1 MNNSQFVAT
10 STASNYYF
18 GGKLIKNSTGWVSPD
33 RLGSIGKYFPY
44 GQERPSATQD
54 GTEKFATY
62 FRDSET
68 GLDYADQRYHQ
79 PGMGRFMTP
88 DRVTGTPKDPASW
101 NKYAYTEGDPING
114 IDPEGLFAQQVQLG
128 ADTYTVDVCSSA
140 PDAATL
146 WYLGFIGMTAWDV
159 QQYCQG
165 GSDGGTGFGGEP
177 GGDPGG
183 GGGGDP
189 PPAPRPECDRGNET
203 NAKIL
208 DFIAA
213 NLDAANKLSAL
224 TAQLGGGVQIPA
236 GYLLAWAGIESGSGV
251 DPAPV
256 SNGNYFGLTLARG
269 GITSGWIGAVPCGD
283 GAWAGHACFNSAD
296 NFYTS
301 GYAALFSHGDR
312 NLDRLQQ
319 ALTQPGA
326 TMASVFNS
334 IASNAPRGSQYNTN
348 PLYGSAIQNYFDTT
362 LAPRLN
368 CP

>member
-1 MNNSQFVAT
+1 M
-10 STASNYYF
+10 TADPYAAS
-18 GGKLIKNSTGWVSPD
+18 GG
-33 RLGSIGKYFPY
+33 
-44 GQERPSATQD
+44 PSD
-54 GTEKFATY
+54 
-62 FRDSET
+62 
-68 GLDYADQRYHQ
+68 
-79 PGMGRFMTP
+79 PG
-88 DRVTGTPKDPASW
+88 SW
-101 NKYAYTEGDPING
+101 NRYAYTRGDPVNRTDTSGLQDSGCPPGVNLCFNTPPPIESTG
-114 IDPEGLFAQQVQLG
+114 ELPGTHQIPGGGDPQCMILYLAGQNN
-128 ADTYTVDVCSSA
+128 
-140 PDAATL
+140 PDAEQMFET
-146 WYLGFIGMTAWDV
+146 
-159 QQYCQG
+159 YCAG
-165 GSDGGTGFGGEP
+165 GGTGFAP
-177 GGDPGG
+177 DP